1 MTQTHTEQKA
11 GAALS
16 VKFAAACKIKF
27 KKGYL
32 ITASRLTTLS
42 FANGWFH
49 I

>member
-11 GAALS
+11 GAAVS

-32 ITASRLTTLS
+32 ITASRLYYS
-42 FANGWFH
+42 FFANGWFH